1 MLTQEQANAIK
12 EQLLKQLDKFPEN
25 QRHIVKDKIL
35 SMTIEEVEEFV
46 KQNQLA
52 HLEQQNPSKEQ
63 TTECIFCNISSKKIS
78 SFILDE
84 DKENLAV
91 LEINPLSKGHLMVIP
106 KKHLETSQIPASTFR
121 IAKKLAKKIK
131 IKFKPKEIKISSQN
145 IIGHSLIEVL
155 PLYGNETER
164 KKAPDNELKELQEVL
179 KVIKKNKSERKP
191 KAKKQDSSPKLPV
204 LKPRIP

>member
-1 MLTQEQANAIK
+1 MLTSEQANAIK
-12 EQLLKQLDKFPEN
+12 EQLLGQLDNFPEDK
-25 QRHIVKDKIL
+25 RELIKEKIL
-35 SMTIEEVEEFV
+35 SMSVEEVESFV
-46 KQNQLA
+46 KENQLTHMQKPQEA
-52 HLEQQNPSKEQ
+52 Q
-63 TTECIFCNISSKKIS
+63 TTECIFCNIASKQIS

-84 DKENLAV
+84 DKENLTV

-131 IKFKPKEIKISSQN
+131 TKFKPKEIKINSQN

-164 KKAPDNELKELQEVL
+164 KKAPEGELKELQTAL

-191 KAKKQDSSPKLPV
+191 KSKKQDSSPKLPV